1 MTDSAFLYP
10 PHFGD
15 VLRALPDYE
24 AYQDAESAFRSE
36 APYRMAL
43 GRHIKDWGERLLDL
57 SEYQGNLL
65 PRRDMRV
72 LDHLLGAITEI
83 FGLLNCGG
91 RILRRPVEPSDQK
104 AMRDADAR
112 LLRLLEEGSELLDGM
127 HRAEWAGEWIE
138 HDARAFYRKLRS
150 IHREIRDRNLQLGLG
165 ARPLLEMPQS
175 SLNLM

>member
-10 PHFGD
+10 PQFGD
-15 VLRALPDYE
+15 VLSALPEYE
-24 AYQDAESAFRSE
+24 EYLDAESAFRIE
-36 APYRMAL
+36 APYRLAL

-65 PRRDMRV
+65 PRRDIRIV
-72 LDHLLGAITEI
+72 DHLLGAITEI

-91 RILRRPVEPSDQK
+91 RIRSRPTAEAEQRE
-104 AMRDADAR
+104 MRDADAR
-112 LLRLLEEGSELLDGM
+112 LLRLLEEGGQLLEGM

-138 HDARAFYRKLRS
+138 HDARAFYRKLRC

-165 ARPLLEMPQS
+165 DRPLLEMPQA

>member
-15 VLRALPDYE
+15 VLNALPEYE
-24 AYQDAESAFRSE
+24 EYLDAETAFRGE

-65 PRRDMRV
+65 PRRDMRII
-72 LDHLLGAITEI
+72 DHLLGAITEI

-91 RILRRPVEPSDQK
+91 QVRRRPEEESDRREL
-104 AMRDADAR
+104 RDADAR
-112 LLRLLEEGSELLDGM
+112 LLRLLEEGSQLLEGM
-127 HRAEWAGEWIE
+127 HRSEWAGEWIE
-138 HDARAFYRKLRS
+138 HDSRAFYRKLRS

-165 ARPLLEMPQS
+165 ARPILEMPQS
-175 SLNLM
+175 SLNLI